1 MGIELKFRIV
11 GGRHDQGPDFTQMVE
26 DGHGQEGPFLRV
38 RPRTQLVKEDQG
50 PVGHLIQDAD
60 NISHVGT
67 KGGQVLL
74 NGLLISDVGI
84 DGIKNAQAA
93 PRLSRDMET

>member
-1 MGIELKFRIV
+1 MGIELELRIV
-11 GGRHDQGPDFTQMVE
+11 SGRHNQGPDFTQMVE
-26 DGHGQEGPFLRV
+26 DGHSQEGPFLRI
-38 RPRTQLVKEDQG
+38 RPGTQLVKENQG

-60 NISHVGT
+60 NIGHVGT
-67 KGGQVLL
+67 KGRQVLL

-84 DGIKNAQAA
+84 DGIKNAQTA

>member
-1 MGIELKFRIV
+1 
-11 GGRHDQGPDFTQMVE
+11 MVE

-67 KGGQVLL
+67 KSGQVLL
-74 NGLLISDVGI
+74 NGLLISDIGI

-93 PRLSRDMET
+93 PRLSRDMEPRLPHQL

>member
-1 MGIELKFRIV
+1 
-11 GGRHDQGPDFTQMVE
+11 MVE
-26 DGHGQEGPFLRV
+26 DGHSQEGPFLRV

-60 NISHVGT
+60 NIGHVGT
-67 KGGQVLL
+67 KGRQVLF

-84 DGIKNAQAA
+84 DSIENAQTT
-93 PRLSRDMET
+93 PRLSRNMET

>member
-1 MGIELKFRIV
+1 M

-26 DGHGQEGPFLRV
+26 DGHSQESPFLRV
-38 RPRTQLVKEDQG
+38 RPGTQLVKEDQG

-60 NISHVGT
+60 NIGHVGT

-84 DGIKNAQAA
+84 DGIENTQTT
-93 PRLSRDMET
+93 PRLSRDMETRLAHQL

>member
-1 MGIELKFRIV
+1 
-11 GGRHDQGPDFTQMVE
+11 MVE
-26 DGHGQEGPFLRV
+26 DGHSQESPFLRV
-38 RPRTQLVKEDQG
+38 RPGTQLVKEDQG

-60 NISHVGT
+60 NIGHVGT

-84 DGIKNAQAA
+84 DGIENTQTT
-93 PRLSRDMET
+93 PRLSRDMETRLAHQL